1 MLGGG
6 WHWGWFGWF
15 PGLWESMWGW
25 FIGVSVADLYST
37 IVEGLDKFKYMKVSG
52 SKILRFSCI
61 K

>member
-25 FIGVSVADLYST
+25 FIGVSVADLYSGT
-37 IVEGLDKFKYMKVSG
+37 VEGLDKKYGYQLLIYTVQSLKD
-52 SKILRFSCI
+52 
-61 K
+61 